1 MISSMT
7 LKGGSVNDRRSEA
20 PTRILEQQNV
30 IKTSANR
37 QQQNSN
43 RHIKEQQLSA
53 EIASVRT

>member
-43 RHIKEQQLSA
+43 RHIKEQ
-53 EIASVRT
+53 